1 MRPVDFARWTTTLTA
16 SYLAITAALIAI
28 LGNTVPG
35 RAWLVA
41 VHLTLSGLLLILNR
55 AKPSAGIL
63 RVILDWHP
71 LMLFPLL
78 YKEVEVLAPVI
89 GDWRL
94 TAAIPAWESALF
106 AGQPSLYL
114 SERLAFVPLSEY
126 LHFCYLSYV
135 IVIPSVTAYWY
146 VSGRRT
152 AFGELV
158 LMLSSVLLGSYLFF
172 ILLPVDSPYYLSQ
185 RLGPPLSGHLFFD
198 LVHQMSAR
206 GGARGGAFPSAHV
219 SGAVVVS
226 LVAWRHQRRLAYLL
240 VPLTVSVMI
249 ATVYGRFHYALDAL
263 VGAGLAIA
271 VVVGYRYVFGDGMCG
286 RTNSED
292 DRLRRVSLRLC
303 SVGFKS
309 ATGISHAVDVEA
321 ETLYRSR
328 SARSSQAE
336 ERWMDRGPG
345 SGNAARDPGPRA
357 WQSSR
362 AVRATGRAMGQ
373 QRERQSRR
381 DSEEG
386 EVATPAQVLRITG
399 RIIWPRGDARKKD
412 ESPQSTPVAAAKPHA
427 SGPSPTAKCAMSAEP
442 SVMAKPA

>member
-1 MRPVDFARWTTTLTA
+1 MRTVDYARWTTTLTV

-28 LGNTVPG
+28 LANTVPG

-41 VHLTLSGLLLILNR
+41 VHVTLSGLLLILNR
-55 AKPSAGIL
+55 ARPSAGIL

-78 YKEVEVLAPVI
+78 YKEVEVLAAAI

-94 TAAIPAWESALF
+94 TAAIPACEAALF
-106 AGQPSLYL
+106 GGQPSMYL

-158 LMLSSVLLGSYLFF
+158 LMLSTVLLGSYLFF

-185 RLGPPLSGHLFFD
+185 RLGPPLSDRLFFD

-226 LVAWRHQRRLAYLL
+226 LVGWRHQRRLAYLL
-240 VPLTVSVMI
+240 VPFTGSVMI
-249 ATVYGRFHYALDAL
+249 ATVYCRFHYALDTLA
-263 VGAGLAIA
+263 GAGLAIA
-271 VVVGYRYVFGDGMCG
+271 VVVGYRCFF
-286 RTNSED
+286 
-292 DRLRRVSLRLC
+292 RRRN
-303 SVGFKS
+303 G
-309 ATGISHAVDVEA
+309 
-321 ETLYRSR
+321 
-328 SARSSQAE
+328 QA
-336 ERWMDRGPG
+336 
-345 SGNAARDPGPRA
+345 N
-357 WQSSR
+357 
-362 AVRATGRAMGQ
+362 T
-373 QRERQSRR
+373 
-381 DSEEG
+381 
-386 EVATPAQVLRITG
+386 
-399 RIIWPRGDARKKD
+399 
-412 ESPQSTPVAAAKPHA
+412 
-427 SGPSPTAKCAMSAEP
+427 
-442 SVMAKPA
+442 